1 MAKLLETGLNNL
13 HRARVLWKP
22 LTAHLLEVGL
32 IFLTLQIIQFT
43 VRKEVQYQKIHFFD
57 SLTFDTITAPL
68 SSDCS
73 RDLHVTIRGNRMKS
87 FV

>member
-32 IFLTLQIIQFT
+32 IFCETLQIIQFT
-43 VRKEVQYQKIHFFD
+43 VRKEVEFQKIRFF
-57 SLTFDTITAPL
+57 LFFNFRHPHGA
-68 SSDCS
+68 SDGS
-73 RDLHVTIRGNRMKS
+73 HDLHVTIGGNHMKS
-87 FV
+87 LV

>member
-43 VRKEVQYQKIHFFD
+43 VRKEVQYQKIHFFH
-57 SLTFDTITAPL
+57 SLTFDTTAPL